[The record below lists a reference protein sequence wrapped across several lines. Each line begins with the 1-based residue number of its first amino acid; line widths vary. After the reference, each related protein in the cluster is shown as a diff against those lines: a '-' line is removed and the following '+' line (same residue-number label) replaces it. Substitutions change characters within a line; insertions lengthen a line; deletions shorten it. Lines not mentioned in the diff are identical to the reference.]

1 VVAVVALQ
9 LADDRRDGE
18 CRELA
23 AALGVE
29 AVDRAEQ
36 SDARDL
42 DEVVERLGAAVVAPG
57 EAAGER
63 QEALDEL
70 VAGGEV
76 AEARVA
82 AEQALD
88 ARGAGLR
95 GTGRRAATGQR
106 RESVRCGDGDR
117 PPGDERGNGAR
128 RRGLGRSA
136 EALPAPAVA

>member
-9 LADDRRDGE
+9 LAGDRGDGE
-18 CRELA
+18 RRELA
-23 AALGVE
+23 PALGVE

-36 SDARDL
+36 PDAGDL

-76 AEARVA
+76 AEARVT

-88 ARGAGLR
+88 PRRAGLR
-95 GTGRRAATGQR
+95 GAGGRRATGQR
-106 RESVRCGDGDR
+106 RESV
-117 PPGDERGNGAR
+117 
-128 RRGLGRSA
+128 
-136 EALPAPAVA
+136 